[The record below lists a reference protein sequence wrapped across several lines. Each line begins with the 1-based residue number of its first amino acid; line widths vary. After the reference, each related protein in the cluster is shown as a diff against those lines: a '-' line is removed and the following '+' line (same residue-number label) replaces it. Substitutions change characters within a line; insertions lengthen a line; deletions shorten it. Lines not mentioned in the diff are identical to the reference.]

1 MSISEK
7 PAVVPKE
14 CSHLNM
20 GGRIRI
26 REENLREGSDRW
38 LEKFKGNNV
47 RKGGGKRKFQEGSR
61 GKWYR

>member
-1 MSISEK
+1 MSIREK
-7 PAVVPKE
+7 PAVDPKE

-26 REENLREGSDRW
+26 REENQREGSDRW
-38 LEKFKGNNV
+38 LEKLKGNN
-47 RKGGGKRKFQEGSR
+47 RKVGGKRKFQEGSG